1 MPTLPARA
9 TTALGA
15 VSISV
20 LALTGCTATEATPS
34 SSAIESNCSE
44 LITFVVAVDR
54 ANQAPGV
61 SSALAEILDRGIADG
76 ASFTLVESDGTPS
89 IVVSGYRP
97 DISNSNADARE
108 KDIANATKTLM
119 NGISAMKA
127 DADGNDTLG
136 AVSLAADAATSA
148 DVGCNTIVVIGAG
161 NSDRGEL
168 DVTEPGMVQ
177 ASGTEVA
184 DALAA
189 RGALPRFGEVRTD
202 VVMTGTGYTA
212 ADSAQTPLR
221 QADRDNLAAIYTRVF
236 ETAGA
241 STVTDLRVPRT
252 GNGPSTEYT
261 VTPIPVAAPTPLNL
275 CGTTVFDNT
284 SQLGFFEGTPTF
296 RYLEAAR
303 QTLSELATRLT
314 SDTGL
319 HADIVGTTANWGSDE
334 YQLNLST
341 DRAAAAAD
349 MIAEAGAP
357 REQIT
362 MGGVGSKFPGYN
374 PAELQPDGNLNPVI
388 ADTNRTVRITVAASR
403 GGC

>member
-1 MPTLPARA
+1 MPSLSPRA
-9 TTALGA
+9 AIALGA

-20 LALTGCTATEATPS
+20 LAVTGCTGTEATPS
-34 SSAIESNCSE
+34 GSATESICSE

-76 ASFTLVESDGTPS
+76 ASFALIESDGTPS
-89 IVVSGYRP
+89 IVASGYRP
-97 DISNSNADARE
+97 DISNSNADAHE

-127 DADGNDTLG
+127 DSDGNDTLG
-136 AVSLAADAATSA
+136 AVSLAADAATSS
-148 DVGCNTIVVIGAG
+148 DVACNTIVVIGAG

-202 VVMTGTGYTA
+202 VVMTGAGYTA
-212 ADSAQTPLR
+212 AGSAQTPLR
-221 QADRDNLAAIYTRVF
+221 QADRDNLTAIYTRVF

-261 VTPIPVAAPTPLNL
+261 VTPIPITAPTPLNL

-284 SQLGFFEGTPTF
+284 SQLGFIEGTAKF
-296 RYLEAAR
+296 RDPDAAGH
-303 QTLSELATRLT
+303 TLSELATRLA
-314 SDTGL
+314 SDTRFR
-319 HADIVGTTANWGSDE
+319 ADIVGTTANWGSDE
-334 YQLNLST
+334 YQINLST
-341 DRAAAAAD
+341 DRATTAAD
-349 MIAEAGAP
+349 MLIEAGAP

-362 MGGVGSKFPGYN
+362 TDGVGSEFSGYN
-374 PAELQPDGNLNPVI
+374 PAELQPDGNLDPVI